1 MITLKYIK
9 GVYIGSIINEVLVM
23 DNISLNKWLKF
34 LK

>member
-9 GVYIGSIINEVLVM
+9 GVYIVNINNEVLVM